1 MCGSLVDTWM
11 SCRKHSMARFRQH
24 NLRQEPGTD
33 HQELFRS
40 IWCLGFIEKSNEK
53 TWLVQGKNYTGTKR
67 SQRAWYIMYVYLSRR
82 VMKHQLT
89 LQQIEPSWGPTGIID
104 WTLNCWVLMH
114 TYVSPQRIVCMFLTE
129 DGRTHGTWSD
139 HGLCSMH
146 VLWLNAVSCWN
157 WGMNKLI
164 VNHLG
169 RHFVA
174 WS

>member
-1 MCGSLVDTWM
+1 MCGSLVDEW
-11 SCRKHSMARFRQH
+11 SCGKHSVARFR
-24 NLRQEPGTD
+24 P
-33 HQELFRS
+33 
-40 IWCLGFIEKSNEK
+40 
-53 TWLVQGKNYTGTKR
+53 TWGKNLAQITKSSLGPYGVLDLFGIQMLNKKHYLFKSYHTGSKR
-67 SQRAWYIMYVYLSRR
+67 SQRAWYMSVYLSLR

-89 LQQIEPSWGPTGIID
+89 RQQIEPSWGTTGIID

-114 TYVSPQRIVCMFLTE
+114 TCVSPQRIVRMFLAE
-129 DGRTHGTWSD
+129 DGHTQGTWSD

-146 VLWLNAVSCWN
+146 LLWLIAVSCWN